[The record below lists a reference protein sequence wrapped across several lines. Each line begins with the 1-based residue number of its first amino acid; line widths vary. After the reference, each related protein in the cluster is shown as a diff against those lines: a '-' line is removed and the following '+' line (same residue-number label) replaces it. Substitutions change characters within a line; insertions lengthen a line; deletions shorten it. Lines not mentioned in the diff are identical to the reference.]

1 MATKLV
7 IVESPAKAKTIGG
20 YLGKDYEV
28 LASIGHIRD
37 LVPNGRGLPPELKKK
52 WWSDYGVDVDNNFEP
67 FYEVPAEKAAQVKK
81 LKDALKSKDE
91 LILATDED
99 REGGQSRGT
108 FSKP

>member
-7 IVESPAKAKTIGG
+7 IVESPAKAKTIGS

-37 LVPNGRGLPPELKKK
+37 LVPNAKGLPPELKKK

-67 FYEVPAEKAAQVKK
+67 FYEVPAEKAAQVR
-81 LKDALKSKDE
+81 S
-91 LILATDED
+91 
-99 REGGQSRGT
+99 
-108 FSKP
+108 